1 MLLAKV
7 IGTVVASRKET
18 ELSGLTMLTVAPID
32 PQTGALKSGGVVA
45 IDAVGAGVGDWVLYA
60 SGSSA
65 RQTKVTQNR
74 PVDATIMAIV
84 DIVDVAG
91 QLIYHKGEEAKAE
104 IQQKSSDA

>member
-1 MLLAKV
+1 MLLGKV

-32 PQTGALKSGGVVA
+32 PQTGSLKSGGVVA

-60 SGSSA
+60 SGPSA

-84 DIVDVAG
+84 DIVEVFG
-91 QLIYHKGEEAKAE
+91 NLIYHKGDEARAE
-104 IQQKSSDA
+104 IDSQEK